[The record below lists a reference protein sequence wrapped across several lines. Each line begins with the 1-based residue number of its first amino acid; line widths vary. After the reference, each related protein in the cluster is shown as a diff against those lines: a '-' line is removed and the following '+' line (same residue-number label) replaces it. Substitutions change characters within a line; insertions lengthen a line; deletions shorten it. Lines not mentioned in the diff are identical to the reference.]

1 MKKILYLMIGAALL
15 LASCQKIDNWDEP
28 NARIYGNVIDSYTGT
43 NLVMDQNDWQI
54 RIIDRTWEKQNV
66 GTKAQYRSLAVEK
79 DGVYNNSK
87 MFSGTYD
94 MIPYDGPF
102 WPVDTIKGV
111 VLESEI
117 QQDFTV
123 KPYLQVQDFTATVV
137 GTNLTLTCRVKAPVI
152 TGLPNLYE
160 IMPFL
165 SLTTFCG
172 ASNYINIGDYTS
184 KKISINKSWASYVP
198 GGGDTTPVITIGP
211 LLVKS
216 GYTYYVRIGANV
228 NALSRRYNYS
238 PIVKVVVP

>member
-1 MKKILYLMIGAALL
+1 MKNILYLIFGAALL
-15 LASCQKIDNWDEP
+15 SLASCQKIDNWDEP
-28 NARIYGNVIDSYTGT
+28 GSRLYGNVIDSYTGT
-43 NLVMDQNDWQI
+43 NLVMDNNDWQI
-54 RIIDRTWEKQNV
+54 RIIDRTWEKTNKTV
-66 GTKAQYRSLAVEK
+66 AQYQTLAVMK

-87 MFSGTYD
+87 LFSGTYD
-94 MIPYDGPF
+94 MLPYDGPF

-111 VLESEI
+111 VLDKET

-123 KPYLQVQDFTATVV
+123 TPYLQVLNFTATLV
-137 GTNLTLTCRVKAPVI
+137 GTSLTLTCTVKAPKI

-160 IMPFL
+160 VKPFL

-172 ASNYINIGDYTS
+172 NSNYINIADYNNAR
-184 KKISINKSWASYVP
+184 KSINKSWASEVGTADNKSY
-198 GGGDTTPVITIGP
+198 TIGP